1 LRRVDLLTRGDSS
14 TLTLVPERFRSGP
27 EAELLALVSADRGG
41 RRVSLEAALA
51 LVNQTWGVDLSR
63 AKARAGFSR
72 GHLLD
77 VVVSLPGGRGDAREL
92 EAARQLLTLV
102 LGEARVS
109 DWLGELGVVPA
120 PRGGPLAVVQSQA
133 SGEENFFPLSE
144 LRAAFEA
151 AITGLYLG
159 LPELPLC
166 EVGGEQRWTLLEL
179 EVERA
184 ADYAAQDDAVLAS
197 TFMPEMLK
205 CFLSGSSFASCRF
218 SRHGEL
224 FAYLKFRQRPR
235 DLRAGLAARRV
246 LEDAID
252 AALVTERAGR
262 VVGSGLGVLYAYVNF
277 ALSDLERGVTA
288 VRSVG
293 RRVGLPEQSWI
304 LFCDNALEAEWVG
317 LRPGA
322 VPPPGT

>member
-1 LRRVDLLTRGDSS
+1 MI
-14 TLTLVPERFRSGP
+14 VPERFRSGP
-27 EAELLALVSADRGG
+27 EAELLALVAADRG
-41 RRVSLEAALA
+41 SKPIPLDAALG
-51 LVNQTWGVDLSR
+51 LVQRATGVDLSR

-77 VVVSLPGGRGDAREL
+77 VFVALPGGRGDAREL
-92 EAARQLLTLV
+92 SAARQLLTLV

-120 PRGGPLAVVQSQA
+120 PRGGPLAVVQPQSSDEA
-133 SGEENFFPLSE
+133 RFFPLSE
-144 LRAAFEA
+144 LRTAFEA

-159 LPELPLC
+159 LPARPLC
-166 EVGGEQRWTLLEL
+166 EIGGEQRWTLLEL
-179 EVERA
+179 ETERA
-184 ADYAAQDDAVLAS
+184 PDYAAQDDAVLAS

-246 LEDAID
+246 LEDALD

-262 VVGSGLGVLYAYVNF
+262 VVGSGLGVMYAYVDF
-277 ALSDLERGVTA
+277 AFSDPERAVKT

-293 RRVGLPEQSWI
+293 QRVGLPEQSWL
-304 LFCDNALEAEWVG
+304 LFCDSALEGEWVS
-317 LRPGA
+317 LRSSAP
-322 VPPPGT
+322 PPPGT

>member
-1 LRRVDLLTRGDSS
+1 
-14 TLTLVPERFRSGP
+14 
-27 EAELLALVSADRGG
+27 LLALVAADRGATF
-41 RRVSLEAALA
+41 VPLETALA
-51 LVNQTWGVDLSR
+51 LVKQDSGVDLSTAR
-63 AKARAGFSR
+63 ARAGFSR

-77 VVVSLPGGRGDAREL
+77 VFVSLPGGHGDDREL
-92 EAARQLLTLV
+92 KAARRLLTLV

-109 DWLGELGVVPA
+109 DWLGELAVIPA
-120 PRGGPLAVVQSQA
+120 PRGGPLAVVQPQA
-133 SGEENFFPLSE
+133 SGEANFFPLAE
-144 LRAAFEA
+144 LRTAFEA
-151 AITGLYLG
+151 AISGLYLG

-166 EVGGEQRWTLLEL
+166 EIGGEQRWTLLEL
-179 EVERA
+179 EAERA

-205 CFLSGSSFASCRF
+205 CFLAGSPFASCRF

-224 FAYLKFRQRPR
+224 FAYLKYRQRPR

-262 VVGSGLGVLYAYVNF
+262 VVGSGLGVMYAYVDF
-277 ALSDLERGVTA
+277 ALSDPERAVRA
-288 VRSVG
+288 VRSVA
-293 RRVGLPEQSWI
+293 RRVGLPDQAWL
-304 LFCDNALEAEWVG
+304 LFCDTALEGEWVG

-322 VPPPGT
+322 MQPPGI

>member
-1 LRRVDLLTRGDSS
+1 MDLLARWDSS
-14 TLTLVPERFRSGP
+14 TLALVPERFRSGP
-27 EAELLALVSADRGG
+27 EAELLALVSADRG
-41 RRVSLEAALA
+41 RSHVPLDAALA
-51 LVNQTWGVDLSR
+51 RVKQACGVDLAR
-63 AKARAGFSR
+63 AKARAGFAR

-77 VVVSLPGGRGDAREL
+77 VFVSLPGGSGDAREL
-92 EAARQLLTLV
+92 DAVRQLLTLV
-102 LGEARVS
+102 LGEARVD
-109 DWLGELGVVPA
+109 DWLGQVGVVPA
-120 PRGGPLAVVQSQA
+120 PRGGPLAVVQPQS
-133 SGEENFFPLSE
+133 SGEGNFFPISE
-144 LRAAFEA
+144 LRSAFEA
-151 AITGLYLG
+151 AIGGLYQG
-159 LPELPLC
+159 LPEAPLC
-166 EVGGEQRWTLLEL
+166 QIGGEQRWTLLEL
-179 EVERA
+179 EAERA

-262 VVGSGLGVLYAYVNF
+262 VVGSALGVLYAYVDF
-277 ALSDLERGVTA
+277 ALSDPERAVAA

-304 LFCDNALEAEWVG
+304 LFCDDALDGEWAG
-317 LRPGA
+317 LCLDGP
-322 VPPPGT
+322 PPPGT